1 MKKVIAV
8 ALMLVGFNV
17 FAEEVVR
24 TPVNADTPEKMKAVI
39 GTIESE
45 FSPGGRYEFLSASD
59 HAALNALFFQMMT
72 MLERARRPQCR
83 ARSRAL
89 FNVQEKVNGLL
100 THSDRNRLVCE
111 HSASLGTHIQSNT
124 CHTVAEIELRRK
136 NDHDFMVD
144 NQKERRHSRWILP
157 DAEIRTLSN

>member
-1 MKKVIAV
+1 MKNLIAIV
-8 ALMLVGFNV
+8 VMLVGCNVV
-17 FAEEVVR
+17 FADEVVR
-24 TPVNADTPEKMKAVI
+24 TPVNADTPDKLKAVI
-39 GTIESE
+39 NSIESE
-45 FSPGGRYEFLSASD
+45 FSSGGRYEFLSASD

-72 MLERARRPQCR
+72 MLEKSTPAAMTERDRV
-83 ARSRAL
+83 AL
-89 FNVQEKVNGLL
+89 FNAQEKVNGLL

-144 NQKERRHSRWILP
+144 NQKEGDVRYSSY
-157 DAEIRTLSN
+157 LSQKFGH

>member
-8 ALMLVGFNV
+8 VLMLVGFNV

-72 MLERARRPQCR
+72 MLEKSTPAAMPERDRV
-83 ARSRAL
+83 AL

-144 NQKERRHSRWILP
+144 NQKEG
-157 DAEIRTLSN
+157 DIRYASYLTQKFGH

>member
-1 MKKVIAV
+1 MKQIVAV
-8 ALMLVGFNV
+8 VLLLVGLTA
-17 FAEEVVR
+17 FADEVKR
-24 TPVNADTPEKMKAVI
+24 APVNADTPDKLRSVI
-39 GTIESE
+39 NDVESE

-72 MLERARRPQCR
+72 ALEKGTPASMTERDRV
-83 ARSRAL
+83 AL
-89 FNVQEKVNGLL
+89 FNAQEKVNGLL

-144 NQKERRHSRWILP
+144 NQKEG
-157 DAEIRTLSN
+157 DIRYASYLSQKYGH